1 MAVIV
6 GSARGDENNRAHG
19 GKAGDQKSGKEVS
32 TQNWYKHTKGWR
44 VFRAIDPNK
53 AAIIGQQMRAACEN
67 DMIGYDQYERYDLFA
82 EAKKVGFD
90 LAAVAV
96 PTECDCSELV
106 RCCCAAAGIM
116 DLPTRDF
123 RTINM
128 AKHLLK
134 TGEFVELEG
143 SKYTEQSE
151 YLGAGDILVTRTS
164 GHTVVVL
171 TNGKKYEGTII
182 PEEPEL
188 GERLLRNG
196 DAGPDVK
203 TMQAYLLEL
212 DYDLGKWGADG
223 DYGDMTEMAVEEF
236 QLWAGVDSDGI
247 YGPITH
253 EALMAEIEKQKAPEI
268 PRKVRIEGGDCWART
283 APNTDGT
290 RLGVARDGDELPYGG
305 ETAANG
311 WHLVAFENKNAWV
324 SGVYGKL
331 ID

>member
-6 GSARGDENNRAHG
+6 GSARGDENGAAYG
-19 GKAGDQKSGKEVS
+19 GKAGDQRDGREVS

-53 AAIIGQQMRAACEN
+53 AAIIGRQMEVACANE
-67 DMIGYDQYERYDLFA
+67 MIGYDQHERYDLFA

-90 LAAVAV
+90 LAKVTT

-116 DLPTRDF
+116 NLPTSGF

-128 AKHLLK
+128 AQHLLK
-134 TGEFVELEG
+134 SGEFVELKG

-151 YLGAGDILVTRTS
+151 FLGVGDILVTRTS

-182 PEEPEL
+182 PEECEL

-196 DAGPDVK
+196 DEGADVK
-203 TMQAYLLEL
+203 TMQEYLLDL

-223 DYGDMTEMAVEEF
+223 DFGDTTEMAVVEF
-236 QLWAGVDSDGI
+236 QDAAGVEPDGI
-247 YGPITH
+247 YGPNTH
-253 EALMAEIEKQKAPEI
+253 AALMAEIEKQKAPEI
-268 PRKVRIEGGDCWART
+268 ARKVRIEGGDCWVRT
-283 APNTDGT
+283 APNTVGD
-290 RLGVARDGDELPYGG
+290 RLGIAHDGDELPYGG

-324 SGVYGKL
+324 SGKYGKL
-331 ID
+331 IE

>member
-6 GSARGDENNRAHG
+6 GSARGDENGAAYG
-19 GKAGDQKSGKEVS
+19 GKAGDQRSGKEVS
-32 TQNWYKHTKGWR
+32 TQNWYKHSKGWR

-67 DMIGYDQYERYDLFA
+67 DLIGYDQRERYDLFK
-82 EAKKVGFD
+82 EAQKVGFD

-106 RCCCAAAGIM
+106 RTCCAAAGIM
-116 DLPTRDF
+116 DLPTSGF
-123 RTINM
+123 RTGNM
-128 AKHLLK
+128 PQNLLK

-171 TNGKKYEGTII
+171 TSGKKYEGTIA
-182 PEEPEL
+182 PKVYAL
-188 GERLLRNG
+188 GERITRNG

-203 TMQAYLLEL
+203 IMQAYLIEL
-212 DYDLGKWGADG
+212 GYDLGKWGDDG
-223 DYGDMTEMAVEEF
+223 DFGDMTELAVREF
-236 QLWAGVDSDGI
+236 QDAAGVEVDGE

-253 EALMAEIEKQKAPEI
+253 AALMAAIEEQTTVQA
-268 PRKVRIEGGDCWART
+268 PRKVRIEGGRCWVRT

-290 RLGVARDGDELPYGG
+290 HLGVAYAGDELPYGG
-305 ETAANG
+305 ETAPNG

-331 ID
+331 I

>member
-6 GSARGDENNRAHG
+6 GSARGDENGAAYG
-19 GKAGDQKSGKEVS
+19 GKAGDQNKGREVS
-32 TQNWYKHTKGWR
+32 TQNWYKHSKGWC

-53 AAIIGQQMRAACEN
+53 AAIIGAAMAAACEN
-67 DMIGYDQYERYDLFA
+67 DLIGYDQWERYDLFK
-82 EAKKVGFD
+82 EAQKVGFD

-106 RCCCAAAGIM
+106 RTCCAAAGIM
-116 DLPTRDF
+116 DLPTSGF
-123 RTINM
+123 RTLNM
-128 AKHLLK
+128 PQYLMK

-171 TNGKKYEGTII
+171 TNGKKYEGII
-182 PEEPEL
+182 APKVYAL

-203 TMQAYLLEL
+203 TLQEYLLIL
-212 DYDLGKWGADG
+212 NYDLGKWGADG

-236 QLWAGVDSDGI
+236 QLWASVESDGV

-253 EALMAEIEKQKAPEI
+253 AALMAEIEEQTSPEI

-283 APNTDGT
+283 APNTDGD
-290 RLGVARDGDELPYGG
+290 RLGVAHAGDELPYGG

-311 WHLVAFENKNAWV
+311 WHLVAFEGRNAWV

-331 ID
+331 IE

>member
-1 MAVIV
+1 MAVYV
-6 GSARGDENNRAHG
+6 GSARGDENGKAYG
-19 GKAGDQKSGKEVS
+19 GKAGDQRDGREVS
-32 TQNWYKHTKGWR
+32 TQKWYKHSKGWR
-44 VFRAIDPNK
+44 VFRAIDPSK
-53 AAIIGQQMRAACEN
+53 AATIGAAMAAACAN
-67 DMIGYDQYERYDLFA
+67 DLIGYDQWERYDLFA

-106 RCCCAAAGIM
+106 RTCCAAAGIM
-116 DLPTRDF
+116 DLPTSGF

-128 AKHLLK
+128 AKYLLK

-151 YLGAGDILVTRTS
+151 YLGIGDILVTKTS

-171 TNGKKYEGTII
+171 TDGKKYEGTIT
-182 PEEPEL
+182 PKEYAL

-203 TMQAYLLEL
+203 ILQAYLIEL
-212 DYDLGKWGADG
+212 GYDLGEWGADG
-223 DYGDMTEMAVEEF
+223 DFGDMTEIAVETF
-236 QLWAGVDSDGI
+236 QIWAGVDDDGV

-253 EALMAEIEKQKAPEI
+253 EALMAEIENRKAAEL
-268 PRKVRIEGGDCWART
+268 PRTVRIEGGSCWVRT

-290 RLGVARDGDELPYGG
+290 RLGVAHRGDELPYGG

-311 WHLVAFENKNAWV
+311 WHLVAYKNQNAWV

-331 ID
+331 I